1 MVHFHKFNGK
11 NAESL
16 VSAFKQPS
24 YTVCIRVEFLD
35 LFMIILPGLGTGS
48 AITQYSP
55 VFGVCFPS
63 FCCRT

>member
-35 LFMIILPGLGTGS
+35 LFMIILPDLGTGS
-48 AITQYSP
+48 AS
-55 VFGVCFPS
+55 
-63 FCCRT
+63 